1 MDIKNLNRYALILA
15 IGIITILLL
24 YKAVH
29 IPILKDEWET
39 PVKYINH
46 SVWDIMMYTSNS
58 PNNHI
63 LNTLLVKLFVFV
75 FGSRDQLILRLPNI
89 LSFLIYGW
97 LRCFPDQQSR
107 VKGRFLLF
115 YSSFPFFYGQSLFAR
130 FFRVMQGIWTIQL
143 PGTVVSQL
151 YGFGL
156 FLSKGAFSLGSFG
169 AVAAC
174 FLCQF
179 YIIGVLGCC
188 YPNGLVLFHD

>member
-1 MDIKNLNRYALILA
+1 MDIKNLNRYAFILA

-89 LSFLIYGW
+89 LSFLIYGD
-97 LRCFPDQQSR
+97 RKS
-107 VKGRFLLF
+107 
-115 YSSFPFFYGQSLFAR
+115 
-130 FFRVMQGIWTIQL
+130 
-143 PGTVVSQL
+143 VV
-151 YGFGL
+151 
-156 FLSKGAFSLGSFG
+156 
-169 AVAAC
+169 
-174 FLCQF
+174 
-179 YIIGVLGCC
+179 
-188 YPNGLVLFHD
+188 

>member
-89 LSFLIYGW
+89 LSFLIYGCAVF
-97 LRCFPDQQSR
+97 RINR
-107 VKGRFLLF
+107 VVLKEDS
-115 YSSFPFFYGQSLFAR
+115 YFFIPASLF
-130 FFRVMQGIWTIQL
+130 FMVNTYLLDF
-143 PGTVVSQL
+143 
-151 YGFGL
+151 FGL
-156 FLSKGAFSLGSFG
+156 CRGYGLSSSLALLSVSFMVS
-169 AVAAC
+169 AY
-174 FLCQF
+174 F
-179 YIIGVLGCC
+179 YQMT
-188 YPNGLVLFHD
+188 GLSSQSPQMTR